1 MVYINIDDTEKKLV
15 ISTKKMVKKQTKY
28 IIDKQYK
35 QCYNTD
41 INKKWCMFLTQYN
54 RKAVGMSNV
63 HNFLQ
68 KCANLCNIKIC
79 NQERTQNR
87 MRRSIKK
94 AMSLTLA
101 SAMTL
106 SLAACGGSNT
116 AKETTAAAAADT
128 TAAESSAV
136 GDAADSQEPVELKF
150 SWWGGDSRHEATE
163 KAVAAFMEKYPYMT
177 VTTEYGAWSGWEEK
191 QALNIMGGNAAD
203 VMQINWNWIES
214 YSGNGTNFANLEDYS
229 NVLNLTQFPSDALE
243 LCKADG
249 KLMAVPVAL
258 TGRLFYW
265 NKTTFDEVGVA
276 LPTDEASL
284 FAAGEAF
291 KAYNEDYYPLAL
303 GEYDRMI
310 FLVYYL
316 ESVYGKPWV
325 ENGEVQY
332 TEEEIATGM
341 DFINKLE
348 DGHVIPT
355 LATINGDMADS
366 LDKNAKWIDGKYA
379 GIFEWDSSAS
389 KFQKAVVES
398 TNKPNQEFVIG
409 DFIKFGDYNGGF
421 TKISM
426 GLAVSANSA
435 HPKEAAMLINYLLN
449 DPEGIEICSTE
460 RGIPCSA
467 AAKTVLDEK
476 NLGNALVKE
485 ANAKVM
491 DHSKFPLDSKFEHND
506 LKANPDGVYYK
517 VFGKLSSDD
526 YDAAAATKA
535 LLDGVNETLGN

>member
-1 MVYINIDDTEKKLV
+1 M
-15 ISTKKMVKKQTKY
+15 
-28 IIDKQYK
+28 
-35 QCYNTD
+35 
-41 INKKWCMFLTQYN
+41 
-54 RKAVGMSNV
+54 RK
-63 HNFLQ
+63 
-68 KCANLCNIKIC
+68 
-79 NQERTQNR
+79 
-87 MRRSIKK
+87 SIKK
-94 AMSLTLA
+94 VMALSLA
-101 SAMTL
+101 AVMAV
-106 SLAACGGSNT
+106 SLAACGGSSAGESGSGENSGGNSGGNT
-116 AKETTAAAAADT
+116 DASGASG
-128 TAAESSAV
+128 SS
-136 GDAADSQEPVELKF
+136 GDEKVELKF

-163 KAVAAFMEKYPYMT
+163 KAVAAFMAKYPNIT

-229 NVLNLTQFPSDALE
+229 DVLDLTQFPSDSLE

-276 LPTDEASL
+276 VPTDEASL

-291 KAYNEDYYPLAL
+291 KAFNEDYYPLAL

-325 ENGEVQY
+325 QDNQIQY
-332 TEEEIATGM
+332 TAEEITQGM
-341 DFINKLE
+341 EFIKKLE

-355 LATINGDMADS
+355 LAVINGDMADS

-379 GIFEWDSSAS
+379 GILEWDSSAS
-389 KFQKAVVES
+389 KFEQAIKES
-398 TNKPNQEFVIG
+398 TNKPGQEFVIG
-409 DFIKFGDYNGGF
+409 EFIKFGDHNGGF

-426 GLAVSANSA
+426 GLAVAATSA
-435 HPKEAAMLINYLLN
+435 HPKEAAMLINFLLN
-449 DPEGIEICSTE
+449 DPEGVEICSTE

-467 AAKTVLDEK
+467 AAVTVLNEK
-476 NLGNALVKE
+476 DLGNALVKE
-485 ANAKVM
+485 ANAKVLNF
-491 DHSKFPLDSKFEHND
+491 SKFPLDTKFEHND

-517 VFGKLSSDD
+517 VFGKFSAGES
-526 YDAAAATKA
+526 DAAKAAEDLMK
-535 LLDGVNETLGN
+535 GINECLGN

>member
-1 MVYINIDDTEKKLV
+1 MKKVLSV
-15 ISTKKMVKKQTKY
+15 
-28 IIDKQYK
+28 
-35 QCYNTD
+35 
-41 INKKWCMFLTQYN
+41 
-54 RKAVGMSNV
+54 
-63 HNFLQ
+63 
-68 KCANLCNIKIC
+68 
-79 NQERTQNR
+79 
-87 MRRSIKK
+87 
-94 AMSLTLA
+94 TLA
-101 SAMTL
+101 SAMAVVTL
-106 SLAACGGSNT
+106 AGCGGGNSAQQTKAAET
-116 AKETTAAAAADT
+116 AATTAAGAT
-128 TAAESSAV
+128 EAAESTKT
-136 GDAADSQEPVELKF
+136 GDQEPVTIRF
-150 SWWGGDSRHEATE
+150 SWWGGESRHKATLEA
-163 KAVAAFMEKYPYMT
+163 VDAFMKEYPWIT
-177 VTTEYGAWSGWEEK
+177 VECEYSAWDGWQDK
-191 QALNIMGGNAAD
+191 VATQLAGGTAPD
-203 VMQINWNWIES
+203 LMQINWNWIES

-229 NVLNLTQFPSDALE
+229 DVLDLTQFPSDALE

-303 GEYDRMI
+303 SEYDRMI

-449 DPEGIEICSTE
+449 DPEGIEICATE

-467 AAKTVLDEK
+467 AAKTVLEEK

-526 YDAAAATKA
+526 YDAAAAAKA

>member
-1 MVYINIDDTEKKLV
+1 
-15 ISTKKMVKKQTKY
+15 
-28 IIDKQYK
+28 
-35 QCYNTD
+35 
-41 INKKWCMFLTQYN
+41 
-54 RKAVGMSNV
+54 
-63 HNFLQ
+63 
-68 KCANLCNIKIC
+68 
-79 NQERTQNR
+79 

-94 AMSLTLA
+94 AMALALA
-101 SAMTL
+101 SVMTL
-106 SLAACGGSNT
+106 SLAACGGSTQT
-116 AKETTAAAAADT
+116 AETKAASGETKAAA
-128 TAAESSAV
+128 S
-136 GDAADSQEPVELKF
+136 GDAAASGEQVELKF

-163 KAVAAFMEKYPYMT
+163 KAVAAFMEKYPNIT

-229 NVLNLTQFPSDALE
+229 DVLDLTQFPAESLE

-265 NKTTFDEVGVA
+265 NKTTFEEVGVA
-276 LPTDEASL
+276 IPTDEASL

-325 ENGEVQY
+325 ENNEIQY
-332 TEEEIATGM
+332 TAEEIAEGM
-341 DFINKLE
+341 EFINKLE
-348 DGHVIPT
+348 DAHVIPT
-355 LATINGDMADS
+355 LAVINGDMADS

-389 KFQKAVVES
+389 KFEKAVTES
-398 TNKPNQEFVIG
+398 TNKPGQEFVIG
-409 DFIKFGDYNGGF
+409 DFIKLGDNNGGF

-426 GLAVSANSA
+426 GLAVSATSK

-449 DPEGIEICSTE
+449 DAEGVEICSTE
-460 RGIPCSA
+460 RGIPCSTA
-467 AAKTVLDEK
+467 AIAVLNEK

-491 DHSKFPLDSKFEHND
+491 NFSKFPLDAKFEHND
-506 LKANPDGVYYK
+506 LKANPDGVYYN

-526 YDAAAATKA
+526 YDAAAAADA
-535 LLDGVNETLGN
+535 LVKGVNECLGN